1 MLGVGG
7 FVTIGYDRLPP
18 RTVSVRTLFSRS
30 VGTGVGI
37 ICLGH
42 TPASV
47 RTIRGST
54 SGVRPSVRIVGSTGR
69 GPSVRAV
76 NPAGRSVG
84 AAICI
89 IVRTDTVGGSIRT
102 IDGVSTSRVTIV
114 RWIVVAGA
122 AGQYRGNGA
131 ASDESSQISRGVAR
145 LDGTFRSRCLSNV
158 GYIVN
163 RRAWRDRVNL
173 FRHRS
178 RRGPWS
184 RRIGRHEPDPLQAKV
199 IDVSY
204 FDYFV
209 RCVSSIL
216 EGGPFNRLKL
226 RIPAVGNFRLLCGLR
241 VDYRRSRHLGHQHGV
256 LCLFRARNRYEH
268 PSSRTILRD
277 LGKVWRQLWCRVSPR
292 TAQISCFKP
301 TASGQIVVLLRGS
314 INEEIG
320 IGVGRVRQLRSGN
333 GRVGRLP
340 LEQNDFG
347 RFIRIKYSGRF
358 SLVRG

>member
-30 VGTGVGI
+30 IGTGVRI

-54 SGVRPSVRIVGSTGR
+54 SGVCPSVRIVGSTGR

-122 AGQYRGNGA
+122 AGQYRANGG

-178 RRGPWS
+178 RRVPWS
-184 RRIGRHEPDPLQAKV
+184 RRIGRYEPDPLQAKV
-199 IDVSY
+199 IDVSH
-204 FDYFV
+204 FDYLV

-216 EGGPFNRLKL
+216 EGRTFNRLKL
-226 RIPAVGNFRLLCGLR
+226 RISAVGNFRLLRSLR

-268 PSSRTILRD
+268 PSSRTILRN

-320 IGVGRVRQLRSGN
+320 IGIGRERQLGAGNIRISG
-333 GRVGRLP
+333 LP
-340 LEQNDFG
+340 LKQDDFG
-347 RFIRIKYSGRF
+347 RLVGIKDR
-358 SLVRG
+358 R

>member
-47 RTIRGST
+47 RTIRGGT
-54 SGVRPSVRIVGSTGR
+54 SGVCSSVRIVGGTGR

-89 IVRTDTVGGSIRT
+89 IVRTYTVRGSIRT
-102 IDGVSTSRVTIV
+102 IDGVSTNRVSII
-114 RWIVVAGA
+114 RWIVITSA
-122 AGQYRGNGA
+122 AGQDRANGG
-131 ASDESSQISRGVAR
+131 ASYESSQISRGVTR

-158 GYIVN
+158 SYIVN

-178 RRGPWS
+178 RRGPGS

-199 IDVSY
+199 IDISY

-216 EGGPFNRLKL
+216 ERRAINRFKL
-226 RIPAVGNFRLLCGLR
+226 WIPAVGNFRLLRRLGI
-241 VDYRRSRHLGHQHGV
+241 DYRRSRHLRHH
-256 LCLFRARNRYEH
+256 H
-268 PSSRTILRD
+268 
-277 LGKVWRQLWCRVSPR
+277 
-292 TAQISCFKP
+292 
-301 TASGQIVVLLRGS
+301 
-314 INEEIG
+314 
-320 IGVGRVRQLRSGN
+320 
-333 GRVGRLP
+333 
-340 LEQNDFG
+340 
-347 RFIRIKYSGRF
+347 RF
-358 SLVRG
+358 L

>member
-1 MLGVGG
+1 MLRVGG

-30 VGTGVGI
+30 IGTGVGI
-37 ICLGH
+37 ICLSH

-47 RTIRGST
+47 RTIGGST
-54 SGVRPSVRIVGSTGR
+54 SGVCPSVRIVGGTGR

-76 NPAGRSVG
+76 NPAGRSAG

-102 IDGVSTSRVTIV
+102 IDGVSANRIAIV
-114 RWIVVAGA
+114 RWIVIAGA
-122 AGQYRGNGA
+122 TSQYRSNGRA
-131 ASDESSQISRGVAR
+131 DDESSQIPRSIAR
-145 LDGTFRSRCLSNV
+145 LYSPLGSSGLGNV

-163 RRAWRDRVNL
+163 RRAWRNRVDL

-178 RRGPWS
+178 RRGPGS

-199 IDVSY
+199 IDISY

-226 RIPAVGNFRLLCGLR
+226 RISIVGNFRLLCGLR
-241 VDYRRSRHLGHQHGV
+241 IDFCGR
-256 LCLFRARNRYEH
+256 
-268 PSSRTILRD
+268 RD
-277 LGKVWRQLWCRVSPR
+277 LRHKDRVLGFVGSWNRNQNAPGRAVFGNVSKVRR
-292 TAQISCFKP
+292 
-301 TASGQIVVLLRGS
+301 
-314 INEEIG
+314 
-320 IGVGRVRQLRSGN
+320 
-333 GRVGRLP
+333 
-340 LEQNDFG
+340 
-347 RFIRIKYSGRF
+347 
-358 SLVRG
+358 

>member
-1 MLGVGG
+1 MLRVGG

-30 VGTGVGI
+30 IGTGIGI
-37 ICLGH
+37 ICLSR

-54 SGVRPSVRIVGSTGR
+54 SGVCPSVRIVGSTGR

-89 IVRTDTVGGSIRT
+89 IVRTYTVRGSIWT
-102 IDGVSTSRVTIV
+102 IDGVSTNRVTIV

-122 AGQYRGNGA
+122 AGQDRANGG
-131 ASDESSQISRGVAR
+131 ASDESSQIPRSVTR
-145 LDGTFRSRCLSNV
+145 LNGAFGSRCLSNV
-158 GYIVN
+158 SDIVN
-163 RRAWRDRVNL
+163 RRAGRNRVNL

-178 RRGPWS
+178 RRGPGS

-199 IDVSY
+199 EDVSY

-226 RIPAVGNFRLLCGLR
+226 RISIVGNFRLLCGLR
-241 VDYRRSRHLGHQHGV
+241 VDHRRSRHLRHKDRV
-256 LCLFRARNRYEH
+256 LGFVGSWNRNQNAPGRAVFGNV
-268 PSSRTILRD
+268 S
-277 LGKVWRQLWCRVSPR
+277 KV
-292 TAQISCFKP
+292 
-301 TASGQIVVLLRGS
+301 
-314 INEEIG
+314 
-320 IGVGRVRQLRSGN
+320 
-333 GRVGRLP
+333 
-340 LEQNDFG
+340 
-347 RFIRIKYSGRF
+347 
-358 SLVRG
+358 